1 MAEDSVEC
9 KEGAGSLIEPTI
21 HVLKTQSKIVSVE
34 QDCGASL
41 DVTLNNTKKELISE
55 FLKAKGHSS
64 ARLYSSLSRLINCSA
79 WCLAAITLIFVI
91 WWAALEWQITYC
103 ECSEVELQR
112 LSNLI
117 TKFESLFSYL
127 LTTALGFAGGVC
139 KMFLRQ
145 NES

>member
-1 MAEDSVEC
+1 MVEDSVEC
-9 KEGAGSLIEPTI
+9 KEGTGSLIEPTI

-34 QDCGASL
+34 QDCAASL

-55 FLKAKGHSS
+55 FLKAKDHSS
-64 ARLYSSLSRLINCSA
+64 AKLYSSLSHLINCCA
-79 WCLAAITLIFVI
+79 WVLAIIALVFVI
-91 WWAALEWQITYC
+91 WWIVLEWQITYC
-103 ECSEVELQR
+103 ECSEIELQR
-112 LSNLI
+112 LNSLI
-117 TKFESLFSYL
+117 AKFESLFSYL